1 MDINIDLIN
10 DNVADVD
17 ISLPSGVSTSSLSID
32 VDSNLTITT
41 ISIDIPSGVN
51 PSTIDI
57 DLDNIL
63 ETTVTIDLEPNPSV
77 SPSPSPSV
85 SPSPSPSPN
94 PVSRLFTVACPVYPL
109 FGVPQ
114 VDLILTDIEDTNIT
128 NASLD
133 DWFYLDGPAFSGCAK
148 ISDLNPDI
156 PTIESSAYWMGT
168 HIDFGSYTYTP
179 YPSGQ
184 ISCLDDH
191 PC

>member
-63 ETTVTIDLEPNPSV
+63 ETTVTIDLEPN
-77 SPSPSPSV
+77 
-85 SPSPSPSPN
+85 
-94 PVSRLFTVACPVYPL
+94 
-109 FGVPQ
+109 
-114 VDLILTDIEDTNIT
+114 DLAIL
-128 NASLD
+128 
-133 DWFYLDGPAFSGCAK
+133 
-148 ISDLNPDI
+148 
-156 PTIESSAYWMGT
+156 
-168 HIDFGSYTYTP
+168 
-179 YPSGQ
+179 
-184 ISCLDDH
+184 
-191 PC
+191 